1 MYSLKHDKHFF
12 KQLAKGSS
20 EAFEQLF
27 EVYWMHVY
35 TVVEQLVKTK
45 QQAEDISQEVF
56 IKLWNK
62 KEELYDIQNIEAY
75 LYTIARNSTLDHLRK
90 KVLVTENLEQMI
102 QYFADN
108 NLDPIKK
115 LEYKELE
122 VFINTAISNLPDK
135 VKEVFILSRIDGLS
149 HEQIAEQL
157 NISVTS
163 SKTYIVR
170 ALKSLRQSI
179 AKNTKIELLVL
190 ASLLLEQILSETK

>member
-1 MYSLKHDKHFF
+1 MEKII
-12 KQLAKGSS
+12 G
-20 EAFEQLF
+20 
-27 EVYWMHVY
+27 
-35 TVVEQLVKTK
+35 
-45 QQAEDISQEVF
+45 
-56 IKLWNK
+56 
-62 KEELYDIQNIEAY
+62 
-75 LYTIARNSTLDHLRK
+75 
-90 KVLVTENLEQMI
+90 
-102 QYFADN
+102 
-108 NLDPIKK
+108 
-115 LEYKELE
+115 
-122 VFINTAISNLPDK
+122 K